1 MAKESSLSK
10 VFKSV
15 TKTSDKSVTPQQVS
29 PLTILTG
36 IIIVIIYYKAYE
48 YLDGLRSCSCAPK
61 DLTTLKNLEMF
72 FIVITA
78 LYVIINTIKYVSGKT
93 QLIPQGSEVV
103 INGVY
108 LFFLLA
114 IEIVYI
120 YNVYTYIYSTNNC
133 ECMDHWEKYILYYQ
147 SVIYSLVPILI
158 LVLLLVI
165 GFGPALAF
173 LIIVACLVYYA
184 IAQISETYNQR
195 KRAQPT
201 KTQTD
206 IS

>member
-1 MAKESSLSK
+1 MAKESLISK
-10 VFKSV
+10 VFGSAKKPKPV
-15 TKTSDKSVTPQQVS
+15 TQESSVTPLQ
-29 PLTILTG
+29 ILTG
-36 IIIVIIYYKAYE
+36 IFVVIIYYKAYE

-61 DLTTLKNLEMF
+61 DLATLKNLEMF

-78 LYVIINTIKYVSGKT
+78 IYVIINTIKYASGKT

-114 IEIVYI
+114 IEIAYI
-120 YNVYTYIYSTNNC
+120 YNVYTYIYSTDNC
-133 ECMDHWEKYILYYQ
+133 QCMDHWEKYILYYQ
-147 SVIYSLVPILI
+147 SVIYSFAPILI
-158 LVLLLVI
+158 VVLLLVI

-173 LIIVACLVYYA
+173 LIIIASLVYYA

-195 KRAQPT
+195 KRAQPPT
-201 KTQTD
+201 TRTE

>member
-10 VFKSV
+10 VFKSS
-15 TKTSDKSVTPQQVS
+15 KSDTPQQVS

-61 DLTTLKNLEMF
+61 DLDTLKNLEMF

-78 LYVIINTIKYVSGKT
+78 IYVVINTIKYVSGKT

-103 INGVY
+103 INSIY

-114 IEIVYI
+114 VEIAYI
-120 YNVYTYIYSTNNC
+120 YNVYTYIYSTDNC
-133 ECMDHWEKYILYYQ
+133 QCMDHWEKYILYYQ
-147 SVIYSLVPILI
+147 SVIYSFVPILI
-158 LVLLLVI
+158 VVLLMVI

-173 LIIVACLVYYA
+173 LIIVGSLVYYA
-184 IAQISETYNQR
+184 IAHISDMYNQR
-195 KRAQPT
+195 KRMRQTET
-201 KTQTD
+201 KTQIQSE

>member
-15 TKTSDKSVTPQQVS
+15 TKTSDKSETPQQVS
-29 PLTILTG
+29 SLTILTG
-36 IIIVIIYYKAYE
+36 IIVVIIYYKAYE

>member
-15 TKTSDKSVTPQQVS
+15 AKTSDKSDTHHVS

-103 INGVY
+103 INGIY

-173 LIIVACLVYYA
+173 LIIVASLIYYA